1 MAASSALV
9 MVCVSSCPDAS
20 MYVVVFVGEWITEA
34 PCLGFPSL
42 WEPSVYVH
50 ASGLW
55 RGCQGIGC
63 GGVGLSGGFDVFLG
77 LGRVGRLGSV
87 FGSCVSAV
95 CVAVFCVCVV
105 SVACVI
111 SHVSILMS
119 GACPSIWHLSV
130 SDRPGAVVVP
140 RWNPMRCSLIVAL
153 GSDSVSLK

>member
-1 MAASSALV
+1 
-9 MVCVSSCPDAS
+9 
-20 MYVVVFVGEWITEA
+20 
-34 PCLGFPSL
+34 
-42 WEPSVYVH
+42 
-50 ASGLW
+50 
-55 RGCQGIGC
+55 
-63 GGVGLSGGFDVFLG
+63 LSGGFDVFLG

-95 CVAVFCVCVV
+95 CVAGFCVCVV

-130 SDRPGAVVVP
+130 SDRPGAAVVP

-153 GSDSVSLK
+153 GSDSVSLWYRRPVPGIPACVRKAGEFRWHVILGSAICGGSGWCV